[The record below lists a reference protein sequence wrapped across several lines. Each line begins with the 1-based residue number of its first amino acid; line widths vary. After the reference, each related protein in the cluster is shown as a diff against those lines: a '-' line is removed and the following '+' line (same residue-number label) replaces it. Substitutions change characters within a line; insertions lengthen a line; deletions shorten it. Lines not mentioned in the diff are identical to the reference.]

1 MAHWAISFDMKN
13 LPKFKNNTLF
23 TLAFTHR
30 SYLNETK
37 EKIASNERLEF
48 LGDSILSFLVSE
60 YLYKTY
66 PTFDEGILTNLRSLL
81 VNTKSLAGIAESL
94 QFGSYLK
101 LSKGEEDSGGR
112 NNESILANSFEAF
125 LGALYLD
132 SGIESV
138 HDFLASVLLPHA
150 TLLIE
155 KNVLKDPKSL
165 LQESVQAENLQAP
178 TYKILHE
185 EGPPHAKVFTVGVFV
200 NGKKI
205 GEGTGR
211 SKHKA
216 EEEAAKVALTS
227 FGMV

>member
-1 MAHWAISFDMKN
+1 MKN
-13 LPKFKNNTLF
+13 LPRFKNSNLF
-23 TLAFTHR
+23 TQAFIHR
-30 SYLNETK
+30 SYLNETR
-37 EKIASNERLEF
+37 EKISSNERLEF

-81 VNTKSLAGIAESL
+81 VNTKSLANIAASL

-112 NNESILANSFEAF
+112 QNESILANCFESF

-132 SGIESV
+132 SGIEPV
-138 HDFLASVLLPHA
+138 ANFLAAVLFPHA
-150 TLLIE
+150 TVFIE

-165 LQESVQAENLQAP
+165 LQESVQANNQQAP

-200 NGKKI
+200 NGKRV

-216 EEEAAKVALTS
+216 EEEAARVALAS